1 MATALQALERII
13 DYNIQRKRSDVQ
25 ESLSF
30 MQFAIQK
37 RQADIAT
44 YKTQMETLKSTND
57 IARTKVANN
66 FINQSG
72 LQGILALVPTEIG
85 EQSEK
90 QLTKLTE
97 KLQEKKY
104 GDFNKNN
111 AIKTANALFM
121 YKTTKDSR
129 HILNYANDVNS
140 TLDKK
145 AQFESLKK
153 GDKDKKITV
162 NTNLIYS
169 LQRLAGDNLKDLS
182 NTLDLS
188 RKVEQNSQNILKE
201 QFQFAEDR
209 DTRIQSDFNL
219 FNKEDALEF
228 VQGKQPSSEEEKTL
242 TRLQGILGEQEDRDE
257 EESEMEIPT
266 GAIKGV
272 GVGVLGGAALGKE
285 FTSRQFQEA
294 EKIFNKNLKQA
305 IKRKVAGDINTMSKQ
320 EFGEKY
326 KYRNT
331 EGKLIRPSKRFAE
344 SKAGREL
351 FERMAKDYAREQT
364 TAYKTGQ
371 KVKSAA
377 NWVKELSFP
386 KLGVPGG
393 YTRGVGLAATPVV
406 LPYLGRKAGGLFG
419 DEEAELKGAVG
430 GTAVSSF
437 ILANKPVRA
446 GGRTFLNYLGS
457 KIPRVASKLAATA
470 LVDSPVVGIAD
481 LVGFS
486 IAVADIIAIYKE
498 WQDLYGEAK

>member
-1 MATALQALERII
+1 MSTAIQALERII
-13 DYNIQRKRSDVQ
+13 DYNIQRKKSDVQ

-37 RQADIAT
+37 RQADIST

-85 EQSEK
+85 EESEK
-90 QLTKLTE
+90 QLTKLTD

-145 AQFESLKK
+145 AQLESLKK
-153 GDKDKKITV
+153 GDKTKGITV

-169 LQRLAGDNLKDLS
+169 LQRLAGDNLEDLS
-182 NTLDLS
+182 STLDLS

-242 TRLQGILGEQEDRDE
+242 TGLQRILSEQEDRDE

-285 FTSRQFQEA
+285 FTSRQAQEA
-294 EKIFNKNLKQA
+294 EKIFNKNLGDA
-305 IKRKVAGDINTMSKQ
+305 VKRKVAGDINTMSSK

-326 KYRNT
+326 KYTNT
-331 EGKLIRPSKRFAE
+331 KGKTIKPSKRFAE
-344 SKAGREL
+344 SKAGKEI
-351 FERMAKDYAREQT
+351 FERMAKDYARQQT

-386 KLGVPGG
+386 KLGTPGG
-393 YTRGVGLAATPVV
+393 YARGIGLTAAPVV
-406 LPYLGRKAGGLFG
+406 LPSLGRKVGGLFG

-430 GTAVSSF
+430 GTALSST
-437 ILANKPVRA
+437 ILLNKPVRM

-457 KIPRVASKLAATA
+457 KIPRVASKLAASA
-470 LVDSPVVGIAD
+470 LIDSPVIGPADLIGFGIA
-481 LVGFS
+481 L
-486 IAVADIIAIYKE
+486 ADIYTIYKE
-498 WQDLYGEAK
+498 WNELYGESK

>member
-145 AQFESLKK
+145 AQLESLKK
-153 GDKDKKITV
+153 GDKDKKLTV

-169 LQRLAGDNLKDLS
+169 LQRLAGDNLENLS

-331 EGKLIRPSKRFAE
+331 EGKLI
-344 SKAGREL
+344 
-351 FERMAKDYAREQT
+351 
-364 TAYKTGQ
+364 
-371 KVKSAA
+371 
-377 NWVKELSFP
+377 
-386 KLGVPGG
+386 
-393 YTRGVGLAATPVV
+393 
-406 LPYLGRKAGGLFG
+406 
-419 DEEAELKGAVG
+419 
-430 GTAVSSF
+430 
-437 ILANKPVRA
+437 
-446 GGRTFLNYLGS
+446 
-457 KIPRVASKLAATA
+457 
-470 LVDSPVVGIAD
+470 
-481 LVGFS
+481 
-486 IAVADIIAIYKE
+486 
-498 WQDLYGEAK
+498 